1 MGEKISLVG
10 RTITPLIA
18 NSYKYY
24 KNDGSITTKENI
36 RNTEVRL
43 NVRFAFREKFIS
55 GDFNRISIYEG
66 DITQLLL
73 KYKVDLTKIFK
84 VLKKYLLSTDIKE
97 LEETTLDIQRRIK
110 RFYQQNQQIN
120 QQDK

>member
-1 MGEKISLVG
+1 MRQISKPSTAKCNL
-10 RTITPLIA
+10 
-18 NSYKYY
+18 NKYEGLLLL
-24 KNDGSITTKENI
+24 KF
-36 RNTEVRL
+36 
-43 NVRFAFREKFIS
+43 FALPSLYRQ

-120 QQDK
+120 QQDKQEIINLI